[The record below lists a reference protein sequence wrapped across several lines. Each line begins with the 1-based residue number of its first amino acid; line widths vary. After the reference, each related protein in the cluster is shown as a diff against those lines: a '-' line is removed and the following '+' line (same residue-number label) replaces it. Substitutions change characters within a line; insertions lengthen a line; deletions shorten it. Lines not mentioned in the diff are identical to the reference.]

1 METASQALNQ
11 AASIVSSVLESI
23 TGSSAGTEEG
33 GDAPQQQR
41 GDLRNAIDDAEG
53 QRLRHTCAF
62 FDQDGSG

>member
-11 AASIVSSVLESI
+11 AASVVSSVLESI

-33 GDAPQQQR
+33 GDAPQQRR
-41 GDLRNAIDDAEG
+41 GDLRNAEV
-53 QRLRHTCAF
+53 QRLRHACAF